1 MDLIDAHRTFHPN
14 AAEYTFFPDAL
25 GTFSRINHM
34 LGHRTNLNKF
44 KKTEITSSS
53 IFSKHSDMK
62 LEINYKK
69 EAGKTTHLWR
79 LNRMLVAWSVD
90 IGSVTT
96 REAMGSSQDRAPL
109 PPLPCSPLGSCCRI
123 TLTSY
128 TFPAFQR
135 INLIREVK
143 KRRNKGKWS
152 SKTK

>member
-25 GTFSRINHM
+25 GTFSRINRM

-44 KKTEITSSS
+44 KKTEIISSS
-53 IFSKHSDMK
+53 VFSKHSDMK

-96 REAMGSSQDRAPL
+96 RDAMGLPRTEPL
-109 PPLPCSPLGSCCRI
+109 CHRYHALHWALAAEKRLPTPSLR
-123 TLTSY
+123 
-128 TFPAFQR
+128 
-135 INLIREVK
+135 
-143 KRRNKGKWS
+143 
-152 SKTK
+152 SKE